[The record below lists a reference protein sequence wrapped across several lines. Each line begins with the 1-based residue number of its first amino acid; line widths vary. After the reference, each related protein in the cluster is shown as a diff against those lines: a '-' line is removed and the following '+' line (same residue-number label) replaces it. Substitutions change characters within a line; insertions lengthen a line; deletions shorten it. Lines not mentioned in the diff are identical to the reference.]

1 MVREIVAHVIDKTI
15 IITYIIFLFVNWY
28 IIDTIIYELINRHGA
43 IILSNVVSWIL
54 GFIWLTNLSIFCYI
68 IYLVI
73 LNRGSN
79 RPTFFTNI

>member
-1 MVREIVAHVIDKTI
+1 MPREIIGHIIDKTI
-15 IITYIIFLFVNWY
+15 IITYIIFLLVNWY

-68 IYLVI
+68 IYYSL
-73 LNRGSN
+73 LYYLFSN
-79 RPTFFTNI
+79 N

>member
-1 MVREIVAHVIDKTI
+1 MPREIIGHIIDKTI
-15 IITYIIFLFVNWY
+15 IITYIIFLLVNWY

-68 IYLVI
+68 IYYSL
-73 LNRGSN
+73 LYYLFSN
-79 RPTFFTNI
+79 TY

>member
-1 MVREIVAHVIDKTI
+1 MPQEIIGHIIDKTI
-15 IITYIIFLFVNWY
+15 IITYIIFLLVNWY

-68 IYLVI
+68 IYYSL
-73 LNRGSN
+73 LYYLFSN
-79 RPTFFTNI
+79 T